1 MWYNSHS
8 ERSGVFTVNWIGLV
22 RSLQAE
28 IVGSVGALL
37 LILVIWLVVRSV
49 IGRSATG
56 AAQARLRAWTNR
68 GASVL
73 ALLIVG
79 GMLWH
84 VITVAA
90 VNRLPRQDVDG
101 SPVYE
106 RMDAVTKK

>member
-1 MWYNSHS
+1 
-8 ERSGVFTVNWIGLV
+8 VNWIGLF

-28 IVGSVGALL
+28 ITGMIGALL
-37 LILVIWLVVRSV
+37 FILVIWLVIRSA
-49 IGRSATG
+49 IGRG
-56 AAQARLRAWTNR
+56 AAGVARTRLRGWADR
-68 GASVL
+68 GASLL
-73 ALLIVG
+73 ALMAVG

-106 RMDAVTKK
+106 RMDSITKK

>member
-1 MWYNSHS
+1 LGKP
-8 ERSGVFTVNWIGLV
+8 EVFGVNLIGLL

-28 IVGSVGALL
+28 IMGLAGALL
-37 LILVIWLVVRSV
+37 VILVVWLVVRSI
-49 IGRSATG
+49 IGRG
-56 AAQARLRAWTNR
+56 AAGVTKTRLRAWADR

-73 ALLIVG
+73 ALVIVG

-84 VITVAA
+84 VMTVAA

-106 RMDAVTKK
+106 RMDAITKK